1 MSTGL
6 VSSVLLFFILG
17 LIPKKYRSSSTPW
30 IGIAFVLVVLAATVN
45 ALSDGEHEAV
55 VYNVTGWVFSIYM
68 ALDLLTPI
76 IKSNI
81 RPTSKQTFKVQ
92 PTSIKSYSDKV
103 NDTDDMDGLDFE
115 NWCANMLRSNGFSNV
130 TTTPGSGDQG
140 VDITA
145 VKDGERYAFQ
155 CKRYQSKLGNKPV
168 QEVNTGKV
176 IYGCTKAVVITNN
189 YFTPGAIEAANAV
202 GVELWDRD
210 KIALMVDRPYKR
222 GRNPQSQIR
231 Y

>member
-1 MSTGL
+1 MGFGVIL
-6 VSSVLLFFILG
+6 SVLLFCSLG
-17 LIPKKYRSSSTPW
+17 LIPRKYRSSSAPW
-30 IGIAFVLVVLAATVN
+30 IGIAFVLVVLAAAVN
-45 ALSDGEHEAV
+45 ALSDGEHETV
-55 VYNVTGWVFSIYM
+55 VYNIMGWVFSIYM
-68 ALDLLTPI
+68 TLDLLIPI

-81 RPTSKQTFKVQ
+81 RTTRDQTFKIQ
-92 PTSIKSYSDKV
+92 PTNTNAYSDKIS
-103 NDTDDMDGLDFE
+103 DTDTMDGQVFE
-115 NWCANMLRSNGFSNV
+115 NWCANILRNNGFSDV

-155 CKRYQSKLGNKPV
+155 CKRYNSKLGNKPV

-222 GRNPQSQIR
+222 GRNPQAQIR
-231 Y
+231 H

>member
-1 MSTGL
+1 MGTGIIL
-6 VSSVLLFFILG
+6 SLLLFCLLG

-30 IGIAFVLVVLAATVN
+30 IGIAVVLVILSAAIN

-55 VYNVTGWVFSIYM
+55 VYNVMGWVFSIYM
-68 ALDLLTPI
+68 ALDLLIPI
-76 IKSNI
+76 IKRNNI
-81 RPTSKQTFKVQ
+81 PTSKQSFKDQ
-92 PTSIKSYSDKV
+92 PTNSHIYSNEI
-103 NDTDDMDGLDFE
+103 NDTDDMDGQDFE

-222 GRNPQSQIR
+222 GRNPQSQMR